1 MKDSPRHPGTASV
14 SREQNIRTEVHQKYQ
29 PQISQIFHIKE
40 THLDPQN
47 TIWCNFPKLIF
58 TNSYTLDFLQ
68 LAEKP
73 WICFRK
79 PSWHQNCPVFPM
91 NVNGQLTKYHSWFT
105 QGPLPFYIHP
115 SISSQV
121 FRKISSAGWRWK
133 AECCFS
139 IISYA
144 ITISGI
150 QGTTKRALTTDVH
163 QLYTYRLSDIPSNVT
178 RSKDLPA
185 HCFTPLQVTQVC
197 WWYVLRRTS
206 LLA

>member
-58 TNSYTLDFLQ
+58 TNNYTLHFLQ

-73 WICFRK
+73 WICYRK

-115 SISSQV
+115 SVSSQV
-121 FRKISSAGWRWK
+121 FIKISSTGWRWK
-133 AECCFS
+133 FTNRTLFFYHKLRYHHIRHTGNHQACTDNRCSS
-139 IISYA
+139 IIYLQ
-144 ITISGI
+144 TFWH
-150 QGTTKRALTTDVH
+150 TKQCDP
-163 QLYTYRLSDIPSNVT
+163 Q
-178 RSKDLPA
+178 
-185 HCFTPLQVTQVC
+185 
-197 WWYVLRRTS
+197 
-206 LLA
+206 

>member
-58 TNSYTLDFLQ
+58 TNNYTLHFLQ

-73 WICFRK
+73 WICYRK

-91 NVNGQLTKYHSWFT
+91 NVNGQLTKYQLVHPGTSALLHSSFSFIT
-105 QGPLPFYIHP
+105 SLQ
-115 SISSQV
+115 
-121 FRKISSAGWRWK
+121 KISSTGWRWK
-133 AECCFS
+133 ADCCFS
-139 IISYA
+139 IITYT

-150 QGTTKRALTTDVH
+150 QGTTKCALTTHVH
-163 QLYTYRLSDIPSNVT
+163 QLHTYRLSDIPSNVT

-197 WWYVLRRTS
+197 WLYELSRTS